1 MDLQNPHT
9 MTGGLT
15 KSHILIYRGTLQRT
29 SSAISSGRPLGRNGD
44 DPGNKSFFHTG
55 GGRRRK
61 RHPSE
66 TATRKP
72 PQVTCILLG
81 VPPKRPRTVTP
92 KVTGRKP
99 LRYKPKHGVVVRKSK
114 KALKRL
120 AREKRTAKKRR

>member
-1 MDLQNPHT
+1 

-15 KSHILIYRGTLQRT
+15 KSHILIYRGTLQKAAP
-29 SSAISSGRPLGRNGD
+29 AISSRRPLGRNGD
-44 DPGNKSFFHTG
+44 DPGNKNFFHSG

-61 RHPSE
+61 RMPFE

-72 PQVTCILLG
+72 PQNTSVLLG
-81 VPPKRPRTVTP
+81 IPPKRPRTVTP